1 MIISIAV
8 RVEEKPEVEVEHSN
22 MLSPITLRLGAV
34 SVHLNEG
41 EALKI
46 AGLLNGAVQ
55 ELELINEEKENK

>member
-34 SVHLNEG
+34 SVHMKEG
-41 EALKI
+41 EALQV
-46 AGLLNGAVQ
+46 AGLLNGTVQ
-55 ELELINEEKENK
+55 ELELINEEKDNK